1 MQQSSGNNTFFFFFL
16 LFLCSIHQFSKFSN
30 YFIRFFFYL
39 RSASWCC
46 CQLQEAEHLPEHCC
60 VCAGP
65 QRHWAWA
72 ALCQWYSRYAHS
84 SLTLN
89 KKKKKKQRWVK
100 QHSIFNNTLSYFF
113 TRCDGVKMWLLQNIQ
128 KFKTENKGLENI
140 SSYHQPSGSSKEDQ
154 IVLEVIWSSQS
165 SDLKIS
171 THPVPITLSNVFKA
185 AVWLNTILSLGLNKD
200 ILSTCSGA
208 NNSSVL
214 VDSF

>member
-1 MQQSSGNNTFFFFFL
+1 MFNRKKWNRGKTYHSPCDKNSSFKCNKALEITPFSFLFL

-30 YFIRFFFYL
+30 ICIRFFYL
-39 RSASWCC
+39 RWASWCC

-89 KKKKKKQRWVK
+89 KKKQKQRWVK

-113 TRCDGVKMWLLQNIQ
+113 T
-128 KFKTENKGLENI
+128 
-140 SSYHQPSGSSKEDQ
+140 HQ
-154 IVLEVIWSSQS
+154 
-165 SDLKIS
+165 
-171 THPVPITLSNVFKA
+171 
-185 AVWLNTILSLGLNKD
+185 
-200 ILSTCSGA
+200 ILSTTWRCENVTTSKHSKVQ
-208 NNSSVL
+208 NK
-214 VDSF
+214 